1 MNITNT
7 ILEMIQKKYTL
18 EENIDLENFN
28 YIESGYIDSLG
39 IIQFIA
45 EIEDTFQI
53 EFSDAELSSPS
64 FKVVGTLI
72 KLIENK
78 RNNLEA
84 R

>member
-53 EFSDAELSSPS
+53 EFSDAELLSPS